1 MTSNSLIRVGKSLG
15 SDVGNRVDIIEISDQ
30 ISSNLGVAVPT
41 DSCERLRHVSTCVRF
56 VIAAI

>member
-41 DSCERLRHVSTCVRF
+41 DSSSACGT
-56 VIAAI
+56 